1 MCGSVL
7 PLLFLLILFT
17 GCRKKGEVQEKEESI
32 VQVSTIDALLNG
44 VYDGTKTLNE
54 LREWGDFGIGTFHAL
69 DGEMVLLNGTFYQV
83 KADGEIY
90 LPSGKMKTPFAA
102 VTRFTP
108 EKSEHLAIRDYPRL
122 KAVLDSLIPSPNLFY
137 AIRFQGTFGS
147 VTTRS
152 VPAQQKPYLPLTEIT
167 ADQPEFSATHISG
180 TLAGFY
186 CPPYV
191 QGINVPGYHLHF
203 LSEEKN
209 FGGHLLG
216 FEMGKGRLQL
226 DQVSHFRMLLPEK
239 GDFLDSDLR
248 KDRSSELKKVE
259 GE

>member
-1 MCGSVL
+1 MRGSVL

-17 GCRKKGEVQEKEESI
+17 GCREKGGVPEREESI

-44 VYDGTKTLNE
+44 VYDGTITLEE
-54 LREWGDFGIGTFHAL
+54 LREWGNFGIGTFHAL
-69 DGEMVLLNGTFYQV
+69 DGEMVLQNGTFYQV
-83 KADGEIY
+83 KADGKVY
-90 LPSGKMKTPFAA
+90 HPSGKMKTPFAA

-108 EKSEHLAIRDYPRL
+108 EKSERLEVRDYPRF
-122 KAVLDSLIPSPNLFY
+122 KAALDSLTASSNLFY
-137 AIRFQGTFGS
+137 AIRFSGTFRS

-152 VPAQQKPYLPLTEIT
+152 VPAQQKPYSPLTEIT
-167 ADQPEFSATHISG
+167 ADQPEFSATGISG

-191 QGINVPGYHLHF
+191 KGINVPGYHLHF
-203 LSEEKN
+203 LSDDKK

-216 FEMGKGRLQL
+216 FEMGKGRVQL

-239 GDFLDSDLR
+239 GDFLHSDLR
-248 KDRSSELKKVE
+248 KDRSSELKEVE